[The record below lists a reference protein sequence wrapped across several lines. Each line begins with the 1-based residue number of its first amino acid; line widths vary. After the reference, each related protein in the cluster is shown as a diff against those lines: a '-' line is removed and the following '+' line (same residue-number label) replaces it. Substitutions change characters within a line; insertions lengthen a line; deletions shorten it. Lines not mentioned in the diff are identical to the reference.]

1 MKKVIIVILA
11 LFLIILSTS
20 FVDASEQPIKII
32 IDNQEITSD
41 SLPIINSSRV
51 LVPVRVISE
60 ELGYAVSWVSKT
72 NTVYISKGNVSIKFI
87 IGESKI
93 LVSGKSVQLDVASS
107 IVNGRAYL
115 PIRVVSESIG
125 SSINWD
131 GSTKSVIIDT
141 KDNDEESNSSSEV
154 SLSFSTDKRDIMID
168 QIFKLKQPNRLVI
181 DFDQMLVEDLIIPE
195 IEDNNLIENI
205 RFSQFELEPNKVRV
219 VIDLKYDVDYSYEL
233 DDNLFLIDLNTH
245 VYKVVI
251 DAGHGGKDPGATGVS
266 GNKEKDLNLLIALKL
281 ANFLKY
287 EPNIELILT
296 RRTDVYISL
305 DGRINLANAANAD
318 IFISIHH
325 NSMPYNSSIT
335 GSETYYKKSDS
346 IELAKIA
353 HANLL
358 DATGFID
365 RNTNTANFRVIKYT
379 EMPAILLEVGYM
391 SNYLQEKQMKEQ
403 AFQDKVVAGIAD
415 TINEYFNR

>member
-305 DGRINLANAANAD
+305 DGRINLANEANAD